1 MISPV
6 AIKSKPSQ
14 LPAPQ
19 GLASPFL
26 CRQPVFVPASYRLLG
41 LLIGPGALVTPAF
54 LMPLAWFSAQ
64 HTALPSAGAVAV
76 LGPRRDTAKHP
87 LDPQLRAG
95 FEPLPPRPLDSPA
108 QSHHSPAFY
117 KMHGNQTLLALIML
131 DHPVQGH

>member
-6 AIKSKPSQ
+6 AKSKPSQ

-26 CRQPVFVPASYRLLG
+26 CRQPVFVPASYRLLLG
-41 LLIGPGALVTPAF
+41 LHIGPGALVTPAF
-54 LMPLAWFSAQ
+54 IMPLAWFSAQ
-64 HTALPSAGAVAV
+64 LTALSSAGAVAV

-95 FEPLPPRPLDSPA
+95 LEPLLPRPLDSPA